1 MLSIALT
8 EHLLL
13 LMFQCCC
20 CQHPYGHNQCYIVLK
35 VAHGD
40 TAEHTPKPVYNAEEA
55 GEQGQEFGPDP
66 TDPEGIAE
74 SPEPVDP
81 DFPEPIKSKTA
92 VVQPESD
99 AGLEN
104 LLFLSSNAVKQYNE
118 NCGGDACIICWSAD
132 RGIISLPC
140 GHQATCK

>member
-1 MLSIALT
+1 ML
-8 EHLLL
+8 
-13 LMFQCCC
+13 F
-20 CQHPYGHNQCYIVLK
+20 CQHPYGHNQIECCTNLK
-35 VAHGD
+35 AVHGD
-40 TAEHTPKPVYNAEEA
+40 TAEHTTKPVYNAEEA
-55 GEQGQEFGPDP
+55 GEQEQEFGPDP
-66 TDPEGIAE
+66 KGIAE

-92 VVQPESD
+92 VVQPESNAVLD
-99 AGLEN
+99 N

-118 NCGGDACIICWSAD
+118 NCAGDACIICWSAD

>member
-1 MLSIALT
+1 M
-8 EHLLL
+8 
-13 LMFQCCC
+13 
-20 CQHPYGHNQCYIVLK
+20 
-35 VAHGD
+35 HGD
-40 TAEHTPKPVYNAEEA
+40 TAEHTPKPVYNAEQA
-55 GEQGQEFGPDP
+55 GEQGQEWGPDTP
-66 TDPEGIAE
+66 DPKGIAE

-92 VVQPESD
+92 VLQPESD